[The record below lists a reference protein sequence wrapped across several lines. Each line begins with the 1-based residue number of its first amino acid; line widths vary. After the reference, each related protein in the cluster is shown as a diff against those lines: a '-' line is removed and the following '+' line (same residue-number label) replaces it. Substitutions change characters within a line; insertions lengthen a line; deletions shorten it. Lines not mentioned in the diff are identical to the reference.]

1 MSEKQSKVIVKPDWA
16 AQLTSNES
24 LLKSSEGNYFLFHA
38 QTRDGKAVLLIECD
52 EKGNKLSEETTR
64 VTYKNL
70 HAYEYIGSITPPVHV
85 QKNMNTVEDVVV
97 HFGALYQNIH
107 TGEVWAVAD
116 HSMPEDKIAEQAM
129 HMQEIDIIGGHVV
142 TPAVLI
148 SFGNLIEN
156 FHLMEATLD
165 SLRASFTTTK
175 EPVNLTD
182 QGEPNEKEYKS
193 DSAEG
198 VKNTKTVYN
207 RTVKHV
213 FSDVEKLY
221 KADQLAEA
229 MENKLQAE
237 EEFDT
242 IKKNFKAKIEA
253 HESAAKTLQREI
265 RSGFEMRVVPI
276 LERRCN
282 FETQKAEFVIPNTN
296 TVVDTEPLTA
306 EDHQLS
312 ANFPEE

>member
-1 MSEKQSKVIVKPDWA
+1 MTKQSSKVIVKPEWA
-16 AQLTSNES
+16 TQLQGNES
-24 LLKSSEGNYFLFHA
+24 LLESSEGKFFLYHA

-52 EKGNKLSEETTR
+52 EKGKYTSEETVR
-64 VTYKNL
+64 VSYKHL
-70 HAYEYIGSITPPVHV
+70 HAYEYRGSIAPPAHV
-85 QKNMNTVEDVVV
+85 QKNMNSVEDVAVGY
-97 HFGALYQNIH
+97 GALYQNIH
-107 TGEVWAVAD
+107 TGEVWAVND
-116 HSMPEDKIAEQAM
+116 HRMPEDKTADQSM
-129 HMQEIDIIGGHVV
+129 NMTEIDIHTGSFCASADVV
-142 TPAVLI
+142 I
-148 SFGNLIEN
+148 SFPNLIEN

-165 SLRASFTTTK
+165 SLRASLTK
-175 EPVNLTD
+175 SPEPINLTKD
-182 QGEPNEKEYKS
+182 ETGNEEKV

-213 FSDVEKLY
+213 FSDVEKLH

-265 RSGFEMRVVPI
+265 RSGFEMRVVAI

-282 FETQKAEFVIPNTN
+282 FETQKAEFVIPHTN

-312 ANFPEE
+312 ANFPE